1 MGIRGWV
8 GGYRGVL
15 VVFVSVYIKPLSAF
29 SQNTDDHH
37 APAAHDHGE
46 DDEEDEE
53 YDHGEDDNEED
64 VDGLGDQDKVV
75 VFVTVF
81 IKPNSHHRKKINYF
95 KLFQLEGLNLK

>member
-1 MGIRGWV
+1 M
-8 GGYRGVL
+8 
-15 VVFVSVYIKPLSAF
+15 FVSVYIKPLSAF
-29 SQNTDDHH
+29 SQNTDDHD

-46 DDEEDEE
+46 DDDEEDEE
-53 YDHGEDDNEED
+53 YDHGEDDDEED

-81 IKPNSHHRKKINYF
+81 IKPNSHHRKKINYS

>member
-1 MGIRGWV
+1 M
-8 GGYRGVL
+8 GGYGGVL
-15 VVFVSVYIKPLSAF
+15 VLFVSVYIKPLSAF

-37 APAAHDHGE
+37 APAGHDHGE
-46 DDEEDEE
+46 DDD
-53 YDHGEDDNEED
+53 EED

-81 IKPNSHHRKKINYF
+81 IKPNSHHWTKINYS